1 MKKAITNAITFLMF
15 TMLFSTAFGQ
25 KGGALNGVVK
35 DSANAP
41 LMYATVSVFGS
52 KGEEPVRTTYTNDKG
67 AFRIPSLD
75 TGSYNLVVSHLGYE
89 DHSIKLEHNG
99 EAQDMGVIKLV
110 AAAKAMEGVTVK
122 SKKPLVEVLDDKVVF
137 NVENDPSTK
146 LESAIDI
153 LRKTPFV
160 SVDGDNN
167 VAVNGQTNFKVLLN
181 GRETAMFAQNV
192 KEALKGFP
200 GSLIVKIEVI
210 TSPSAKYDAEG
221 VGGIINIITKKKV
234 VGYNGSINTWNST
247 VGWYNVN
254 TNFSAKFGNLGVTL
268 NYGAGGGHRV
278 PGKTRME
285 TIPVNTSAFT
295 RRLLTGKRLMN
306 NFWNF
311 GNAELSYDIDS
322 LNIMSVYGNVSGGN
336 NRVSFDQDIITSY
349 EIGPDSISTYDLV
362 SRNQYPTVSVGADY
376 IRKFAKNKEREFS
389 LRLNGEFGDANTY
402 LNSVMDNQVSMDRF
416 VINESVAKNKQYTI
430 QSDYIHPLKKGMKV
444 EGGIKAILR
453 RATSDFE
460 SKLKSAGHEEYET
473 NPDNTDRFRYD
484 QDVYSVYGSYS
495 FKVKK
500 TSFRIGAR
508 IEHTE
513 VDGDFLSSNTK
524 VKQGYTNL
532 LPNIQ
537 ASLKLSN
544 AFSMVI
550 TYSDRLQRPFI
561 WNLNPFRNNNDP
573 RYITHGNPN
582 LDAQVVHS
590 LAVQTRLVKGQTFA
604 GITFTGGYSN
614 NMIVQY
620 ATYDPE
626 SGVTTTTSDN
636 LGKEVSLSA
645 HGNFSTKITPEWN
658 VFLNGSV
665 RYNKVKNRFD
675 AAQSNSGF
683 GGNANLNT
691 TYSFSKRF
699 NASAYAG
706 YYRAPV
712 TIQTS
717 YPFNLWYGINAGY
730 KLFDEKLTLSIG
742 ISNFLR
748 KEWDYEMKTV
758 DPNFTYTS
766 TSTMPFRGLSFSVN
780 WSFGKLKENVSKKKG
795 VTNDDLL
802 GRGQGN

>member
-1 MKKAITNAITFLMF
+1 MKRAITNSIACLLCTI
-15 TMLFSTAFGQ
+15 LFSTAFGQ

-35 DSANAP
+35 DSTNAP

-52 KGEEPVRTTYTNDKG
+52 KGVEPIKTTYTNDKG
-67 AFRIPSLD
+67 VFKITSLD
-75 TGSYNLVVSHLGYE
+75 TGSYNVVVSHLGYE
-89 DHSIKLEHNG
+89 DHSTKLEHNG
-99 EAQDMGVIKLV
+99 ETQDMGVIKLV

-146 LESAIDI
+146 MESAIDI

-254 TNFSAKFGNLGVTL
+254 TNFSAKFGNIGVTL

-285 TIPVNTSAFT
+285 TIPVNTTAFS

-322 LNIMSVYGNVSGGN
+322 LNIVSVYGNVSGGN

-349 EIGPDSISTYDLV
+349 ETGPDSISTYDLV

-402 LNSVMDNQVSMDRF
+402 LNSVMDNQVSTDRY
-416 VINESVAKNKQYTI
+416 VINESVAKNKQYTV

-444 EGGIKAILR
+444 EGGIKAIWR

-500 TSFRIGAR
+500 TNFRIGAR

-544 AFSMVI
+544 AF
-550 TYSDRLQRPFI
+550 
-561 WNLNPFRNNNDP
+561 
-573 RYITHGNPN
+573 
-582 LDAQVVHS
+582 
-590 LAVQTRLVKGQTFA
+590 
-604 GITFTGGYSN
+604 
-614 NMIVQY
+614 
-620 ATYDPE
+620 
-626 SGVTTTTSDN
+626 
-636 LGKEVSLSA
+636 
-645 HGNFSTKITPEWN
+645 
-658 VFLNGSV
+658 
-665 RYNKVKNRFD
+665 
-675 AAQSNSGF
+675 
-683 GGNANLNT
+683 
-691 TYSFSKRF
+691 
-699 NASAYAG
+699 
-706 YYRAPV
+706 
-712 TIQTS
+712 
-717 YPFNLWYGINAGY
+717 
-730 KLFDEKLTLSIG
+730 
-742 ISNFLR
+742 
-748 KEWDYEMKTV
+748 
-758 DPNFTYTS
+758 
-766 TSTMPFRGLSFSVN
+766 
-780 WSFGKLKENVSKKKG
+780 
-795 VTNDDLL
+795 
-802 GRGQGN
+802 